1 MASKFKQGDRVKW
14 KVGKGE
20 TTGKVTQKVT
30 ESTRVEGKNI
40 TATKNKPCY
49 LVENDNTGNV
59 SAHRARSLSLVENEA
74 QLKPK
79 EEEIVADFTAAI
91 NMKASEIKQWL
102 KTQESHSVGQKDPKG
117 EIKGRKSGKKIIKIL
132 QKDRSDY
139 KKKDFKH
146 MKKVVGYVHRHL
158 AQKPSGDIK
167 ETPWRYSLMNWGNDP
182 IKSEVN
188 GKINN

>member
-1 MASKFKQGDRVKW
+1 MATKFKQGDRVKW

-20 TTGKVTQKVT
+20 TTGKVTQKLT
-30 ESTRVEGKNI
+30 ESTTVEGKNI
-40 TATKNKPCY
+40 TATKSKPRY

-59 SAHRARSLSLVENEA
+59 SAHTAKSLSLLDNEA
-74 QLKPK
+74 KLKPK
-79 EEEIVADFTAAI
+79 QEEILADFSEAV
-91 NMKASEIKQWL
+91 NMEASEIKQWL

-117 EIKGRKSGKKIIKIL
+117 KIKGRESGKKIIKIL
-132 QKDRSDY
+132 QKEQSDY

-167 ETPWRYSLMNWGNDP
+167 ETHWRYSLMNWGNDP
-182 IKSEVN
+182 MKSVS
-188 GKINN
+188 